1 MANKNLASGDCEK
14 AVPGEVIPR
23 GQDWGVDAAVG
34 ADAIMNLF
42 HPRET
47 TALRVNSKANS
58 ELWGVVCRFT
68 ACNKRHC
75 GHVDGGWEPGRG
87 QDVYGKY
94 LYLPFRLSVCL
105 NEPET

>member
-1 MANKNLASGDCEK
+1 MIPIEGVQFKRNIRKFLSGQDIGARVKAEGVANKNLASGDREK

-75 GHVDGGWEPGRG
+75 DRP
-87 QDVYGKY
+87 
-94 LYLPFRLSVCL
+94 C
-105 NEPET
+105 